1 MTLCIIFAYVLY
13 CIIMLQIVYVYKL
26 LKYMRFAN

>member
-1 MTLCIIFAYVLY
+1 MTLCVIFAYVLH
-13 CIIMLQIVYVYKL
+13 CIIMSRIVYVYKL

>member
-1 MTLCIIFAYVLY
+1 MMLCIIFAYMLY
-13 CIIMLQIVYVYKL
+13 YIIMSQIVYVYKL